1 MLTPR
6 RSDARR
12 NREAILQVAGVAFT
26 DCPRSVPLDEIARR
40 AGLARATVYR
50 HFPDRHA
57 LATAVAEKNLEAL
70 RCAVDAAT
78 DEGRSFRDLLH
89 WVLATQTSM
98 RPLATLMLELPR
110 RDQQR
115 FADEVIGILAPP
127 FLHAQVEGQLRDDLK
142 PADLT
147 LIMLMVNAAVEAL
160 PVGDERKPIMDR
172 LIFVILDGVFTRSE
186 V

>member
-1 MLTPR
+1 M
-6 RSDARR
+6 
-12 NREAILQVAGVAFT
+12 
-26 DCPRSVPLDEIARR
+26 
-40 AGLARATVYR
+40 YR